1 MAIQTEQLVT
11 RPFSEIIERGNEA
24 IAQAEDVSDED
35 EDVSWRMLKAG
46 QALVK
51 EGERAMKR
59 LVPMVKDQ
67 TPEFGDAL
75 KDLMTRDGEV
85 KDKQRALDGMLYDFE
100 DYIEVDSFDEAK
112 FKELQAAAK
121 SLALTIME
129 AVRGMVIEPTKELPR
144 PTVFPPL
151 PPLPRTART
160 GSQSSKTSTHPVRPA
175 TSVPSKES
183 QQQSLW
189 PNKQPSTKGARVRS
203 GSAGESNAPIPSS
216 PEAWPRPPTSPQAAP
231 SPQADRDSG
240 RFDFGVDPRTTQW
253 AQQPLAPP
261 PVPRSVPSQ
270 PMPHAIPP
278 QHFGHAMVLPNRAQ
292 ASPSPTL
299 SSRASPPQVLP
310 LQSIRS
316 GPDYLRAEMERIRLT
331 AEPMSPVER
340 RLGVHLAHLSSSPEP
355 LAASL
360 GLGMGHNYSD
370 HGPTSHP
377 DRRMTGA
384 SSDRLSSNYD
394 MTSPHTSNRG
404 STLSSATSYMSP
416 PRHYSHKSPA
426 PALYEHD
433 DISHSPSLTV
443 ASLQTR
449 DARVPSLSERENKS
463 ILIEE
468 WASSDRSTI
477 PDTTSTIGNP
487 SWKVVDLVIG
497 PDSSFY
503 ERKGFC
509 KGAKIFKESGPG
521 DAVKKVGGAGDVP
534 KPTPYTQD
542 ILYGHMFGAPPPV
555 FADARAQ
562 CMHCEYEHKYSQ
574 LLQDTDKESIA
585 DLQGEGIRYRRRF
598 LYKSHMATRH
608 MTKTSYGCPFCVHI
622 GSTTY
627 EGDATVFQS
636 AALLLRH
643 LARHPQPLPDVPG
656 LTVLYGTIT
665 GEPNEHD
672 FDIHFP
678 NPAAPPGGPPDSG
691 ASLPSAVATRDHVQ
705 MPDEKPLARPEP
717 GTDVLQFFAGARIIG
732 VEFPERWGGKWCLGW
747 HDGIF
752 GAFQARWVQLEAP
765 RRGKLAGQAPP
776 RTQRSGVA
784 RWKWDVKAGTGP
796 GWLGFDKGE
805 TITNLDWD
813 DPDAWYWVGTTSK
826 GKHGIFPTSHMKIE
840 TIKDGSLEGL
850 TSPVKPKK
858 RGFFGL
864 GRRNS
869 SAAPSEHGSGHS
881 HKS

>member
-160 GSQSSKTSTHPVRPA
+160 AVQRPG
-175 TSVPSKES
+175 
-183 QQQSLW
+183 L
-189 PNKQPSTKGARVRS
+189 
-203 GSAGESNAPIPSS
+203 
-216 PEAWPRPPTSPQAAP
+216 
-231 SPQADRDSG
+231 DR
-240 RFDFGVDPRTTQW
+240 
-253 AQQPLAPP
+253 
-261 PVPRSVPSQ
+261 
-270 PMPHAIPP
+270 
-278 QHFGHAMVLPNRAQ
+278 
-292 ASPSPTL
+292 
-299 SSRASPPQVLP
+299 
-310 LQSIRS
+310 
-316 GPDYLRAEMERIRLT
+316 LRAHRLLRHPKPIVTLVVSTSASTRGQHNGLNNHWHHLLCLVLCLLSLCLMRYRRNTLVMQWSYRTERRLRLRQHYHP
-331 AEPMSPVER
+331 EPPHLKYCLYKPMSPVER

-433 DISHSPSLTV
+433 DVSHSPSLTV

-542 ILYGHMFGAPPPV
+542 ILYGQMFGAPPPV

-665 GEPNEHD
+665 G
-672 FDIHFP
+672 
-678 NPAAPPGGPPDSG
+678 
-691 ASLPSAVATRDHVQ
+691 
-705 MPDEKPLARPEP
+705 
-717 GTDVLQFFAGARIIG
+717 ARIIG

-776 RTQRSGVA
+776 RTQRSGIA

>member
-1 MAIQTEQLVT
+1 
-11 RPFSEIIERGNEA
+11 
-24 IAQAEDVSDED
+24 
-35 EDVSWRMLKAG
+35 
-46 QALVK
+46 
-51 EGERAMKR
+51 
-59 LVPMVKDQ
+59 
-67 TPEFGDAL
+67 
-75 KDLMTRDGEV
+75 
-85 KDKQRALDGMLYDFE
+85 
-100 DYIEVDSFDEAK
+100 
-112 FKELQAAAK
+112 
-121 SLALTIME
+121 
-129 AVRGMVIEPTKELPR
+129 
-144 PTVFPPL
+144 
-151 PPLPRTART
+151 
-160 GSQSSKTSTHPVRPA
+160 
-175 TSVPSKES
+175 
-183 QQQSLW
+183 
-189 PNKQPSTKGARVRS
+189 
-203 GSAGESNAPIPSS
+203 
-216 PEAWPRPPTSPQAAP
+216 
-231 SPQADRDSG
+231 
-240 RFDFGVDPRTTQW
+240 
-253 AQQPLAPP
+253 
-261 PVPRSVPSQ
+261 
-270 PMPHAIPP
+270 
-278 QHFGHAMVLPNRAQ
+278 
-292 ASPSPTL
+292 
-299 SSRASPPQVLP
+299 
-310 LQSIRS
+310 
-316 GPDYLRAEMERIRLT
+316 
-331 AEPMSPVER
+331 
-340 RLGVHLAHLSSSPEP
+340 
-355 LAASL
+355 
-360 GLGMGHNYSD
+360 
-370 HGPTSHP
+370 
-377 DRRMTGA
+377 
-384 SSDRLSSNYD
+384 
-394 MTSPHTSNRG
+394 
-404 STLSSATSYMSP
+404 
-416 PRHYSHKSPA
+416 
-426 PALYEHD
+426 
-433 DISHSPSLTV
+433 
-443 ASLQTR
+443 
-449 DARVPSLSERENKS
+449 
-463 ILIEE
+463 
-468 WASSDRSTI
+468 
-477 PDTTSTIGNP
+477 
-487 SWKVVDLVIG
+487 
-497 PDSSFY
+497 
-503 ERKGFC
+503 
-509 KGAKIFKESGPG
+509 
-521 DAVKKVGGAGDVP
+521 
-534 KPTPYTQD
+534 
-542 ILYGHMFGAPPPV
+542 MFGAPPPV

-678 NPAAPPGGPPDSG
+678 NPAAPPGGPPDGG

>member
-24 IAQAEDVSDED
+24 IAQAEDVADED

-59 LVPMVKDQ
+59 LAPMVKDQ

-85 KDKQRALDGMLYDFE
+85 KEKQRALDGMLYDFE

-129 AVRGMVIEPTKELPR
+129 A
-144 PTVFPPL
+144 
-151 PPLPRTART
+151 
-160 GSQSSKTSTHPVRPA
+160 
-175 TSVPSKES
+175 
-183 QQQSLW
+183 
-189 PNKQPSTKGARVRS
+189 
-203 GSAGESNAPIPSS
+203 
-216 PEAWPRPPTSPQAAP
+216 
-231 SPQADRDSG
+231 
-240 RFDFGVDPRTTQW
+240 
-253 AQQPLAPP
+253 
-261 PVPRSVPSQ
+261 
-270 PMPHAIPP
+270 
-278 QHFGHAMVLPNRAQ
+278 
-292 ASPSPTL
+292 
-299 SSRASPPQVLP
+299 
-310 LQSIRS
+310 
-316 GPDYLRAEMERIRLT
+316 
-331 AEPMSPVER
+331 
-340 RLGVHLAHLSSSPEP
+340 
-355 LAASL
+355 
-360 GLGMGHNYSD
+360 
-370 HGPTSHP
+370 
-377 DRRMTGA
+377 
-384 SSDRLSSNYD
+384 
-394 MTSPHTSNRG
+394 
-404 STLSSATSYMSP
+404 
-416 PRHYSHKSPA
+416 
-426 PALYEHD
+426 
-433 DISHSPSLTV
+433 
-443 ASLQTR
+443 TR
-449 DARVPSLSERENKS
+449 DARVPSLPERENKS

-509 KGAKIFKESGPG
+509 KGAKTFRESGPG

-542 ILYGHMFGAPPPV
+542 ILYGQMFNAPPPV
-555 FADARAQ
+555 FADAKAQ

-678 NPAAPPGGPPDSG
+678 NPAAPPGGPPDGG

-717 GTDVLQFFAGARIIG
+717 GTEVLQFFAGARIIG

-776 RTQRSGVA
+776 RTQRSGIA

>member
-24 IAQAEDVSDED
+24 IAQAEDVADED

-59 LVPMVKDQ
+59 LAPMVKDQ

-85 KDKQRALDGMLYDFE
+85 KEKQRALDGMLYDFE

-183 QQQSLW
+183 QQHSLW
-189 PNKQPSTKGARVRS
+189 PNKQSSTKGTRVRS
-203 GSAGESNAPIPSS
+203 GSTGASNAPIPSS

-278 QHFGHAMVLPNRAQ
+278 QHFGHAIVLPNRAQ

-310 LQSIRS
+310 LQSIPS
-316 GPDYLRAEMERIRLT
+316 GPDYLRAEMERIRLA

-360 GLGMGHNYSD
+360 ASAWATTMV
-370 HGPTSHP
+370 T
-377 DRRMTGA
+377 TGQHRTPI
-384 SSDRLSSNYD
+384 D
-394 MTSPHTSNRG
+394 
-404 STLSSATSYMSP
+404 
-416 PRHYSHKSPA
+416 
-426 PALYEHD
+426 
-433 DISHSPSLTV
+433 
-443 ASLQTR
+443 TR

-509 KGAKIFKESGPG
+509 KGAKTFRESGPG

-542 ILYGHMFGAPPPV
+542 ILYGHMFSAPPPV
-555 FADARAQ
+555 FADAKAQ

-627 EGDATVFQS
+627 EGDATVFPS

-678 NPAAPPGGPPDSG
+678 NPAAPPGGPPDGG

-717 GTDVLQFFAGARIIG
+717 GTEVLQFFAGARIIG

-747 HDGIF
+747 HDGMF

-784 RWKWDVKAGTGP
+784 RWKWDVKAGNGP

>member
-24 IAQAEDVSDED
+24 ITQAEDVAEED

-51 EGERAMKR
+51 EGERALKR
-59 LVPMVKDQ
+59 LVPMVRDQ
-67 TPEFGDAL
+67 TPEFGDSL
-75 KDLMTRDGEV
+75 KDLMTQNGEV
-85 KDKQRALDGMLYDFE
+85 KEKQRVLDGLLYDFE
-100 DYIEVDSFDEAK
+100 DFIEVDSFDEIK

-129 AVRGMVIEPTKELPR
+129 AIRGMVIEPTKELPR

-151 PPLPRTART
+151 PPLPRSART
-160 GSQSSKTSTHPVRPA
+160 GSQSSKTSAQPVRPA
-175 TSVPSKES
+175 TSAQGKEPPPSH
-183 QQQSLW
+183 W
-189 PNKQPSTKGARVRS
+189 PNKQPSTKGTRS
-203 GSAGESNAPIPSS
+203 
-216 PEAWPRPPTSPQAAP
+216 
-231 SPQADRDSG
+231 
-240 RFDFGVDPRTTQW
+240 
-253 AQQPLAPP
+253 
-261 PVPRSVPSQ
+261 
-270 PMPHAIPP
+270 IPP
-278 QHFGHAMVLPNRAQ
+278 
-292 ASPSPTL
+292 
-299 SSRASPPQVLP
+299 
-310 LQSIRS
+310 
-316 GPDYLRAEMERIRLT
+316 GPDYLRAEMERIRLA

-360 GLGMGHNYSD
+360 GLGMNHGYND

-377 DRRMTGA
+377 DRRMTAA

-404 STLSSATSYMSP
+404 STLSSTTSYMSP
-416 PRHYSHKSPA
+416 PRHHSHKAPA
-426 PALYEHD
+426 PALYEHQND
-433 DISHSPSLTV
+433 SRTPSLT
-443 ASLQTR
+443 AATLHGR
-449 DARVPSLSERENKS
+449 DAKAPSMSDRENKS

-509 KGAKIFKESGPG
+509 RGAKTFRDSGPG
-521 DAVKKVGGAGDVP
+521 DAVKKVGGPGEAQNSNAFAQDV
-534 KPTPYTQD
+534 
-542 ILYGHMFGAPPPV
+542 LYGQMFSTPPPV
-555 FADARAQ
+555 FADAKAQ

-598 LYKSHMATRH
+598 LYKAHMATRH

-622 GSTTY
+622 GSTAH

-643 LARHPQPLPDVPG
+643 LARHPQPLPEIPG

-672 FDIHFP
+672 FDVHFP
-678 NPAAPPGGPPDSG
+678 NPAVQHGGPPEGG
-691 ASLPSAVATRDHVQ
+691 AALPSAVATRDHVQ
-705 MPDEKPLARPEP
+705 MPDEKPLARPEA
-717 GTDVLQFFAGARIIG
+717 GAEVLQFYAGARIIG

-747 HDGIF
+747 HDGVV

-765 RRGKLAGQAPP
+765 RRGKMAGQAAP

-784 RWKWDVKAGTGP
+784 RWKWDAKAGAGP

-881 HKS
+881 